1 MAYGDLEHEPCSIA
15 RPVAL
20 LGDRWTL
27 IVLRQAFAG
36 VRRFEEFQTTV
47 GLSRSLL
54 SERLGRL
61 VEADILERSAYRDE
75 RRTRHEYRLTDKGR
89 DLYPVLMAL
98 RTWGDKYLAPD
109 GPFQVYRHRD
119 CGGRAELRHV
129 CDQCGAQLSVRD
141 VCVEAGPG
149 LERS

>member
-36 VRRFEEFQTTV
+36 IRRFEEFQSTV

-109 GPFQVYRHRD
+109 GPFQVYLHRD

-129 CDQCGAQLSVRD
+129 CDQCGTQLSVRD

-149 LERS
+149 LERG

>member
-36 VRRFEEFQTTV
+36 VRRFEEFQSTV

-61 VEADILERSAYRDE
+61 VEAERVGGDCTWTGCVPSKAPPAFTSIPASALSSNRWPS
-75 RRTRHEYRLTDKGR
+75 RHPSRGR
-89 DLYPVLMAL
+89 WAV
-98 RTWGDKYLAPD
+98 
-109 GPFQVYRHRD
+109 
-119 CGGRAELRHV
+119 
-129 CDQCGAQLSVRD
+129 
-141 VCVEAGPG
+141 
-149 LERS
+149 

>member
-36 VRRFEEFQTTV
+36 VRRFEEFQSTV

-109 GPFQVYRHRD
+109 GPFQVYHHRD

>member
-27 IVLRQAFAG
+27 IMLRQAFAG
-36 VRRFEEFQTTV
+36 VRRFEEFQSTV

-89 DLYPVLMAL
+89 DLYPVLVAL
-98 RTWGDKYLAPD
+98 RTWGDRYLAPD

-119 CGGRAELRHV
+119 CGGHAHLAHV
-129 CDQCGAQLSVRD
+129 CEQCGSELTARD
-141 VCVEAGPG
+141 VTISPGPG
-149 LERS
+149 LA